1 MSNKKKEYLVKDN
14 KVNMEKEGLLKDKYQ
29 EVIDFYIN
37 STPYQHLFFLDL
49 IKDRL
54 TFFNVNDHETFEVD
68 EEHTTCFNGMFIQI
82 PIK

>member
-49 IKDRL
+49 KNFLVRVNI
-54 TFFNVNDHETFEVD
+54 FFLLF
-68 EEHTTCFNGMFIQI
+68 
-82 PIK
+82 

>member
-54 TFFNVNDHETFEVD
+54 TFYNIEDHEMLEVD

>member
-54 TFFNVNDHETFEVD
+54 TFFNLNDREMLEVD